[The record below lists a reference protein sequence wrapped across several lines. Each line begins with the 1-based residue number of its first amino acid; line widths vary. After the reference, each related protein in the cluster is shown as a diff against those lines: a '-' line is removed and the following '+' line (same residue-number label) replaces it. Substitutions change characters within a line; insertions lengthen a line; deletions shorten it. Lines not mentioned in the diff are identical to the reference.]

1 MPRQRGFTILE
12 LMIAIAI
19 IAILATVV
27 LPQWMRDSRKAKA
40 RSEVSA
46 MFSELATKEE
56 QYSLDNASYLATAA
70 CPGAPAQS
78 GQDAT
83 ACTTLSGVWVPLRV
97 QLPETRLY
105 CSYEIMS
112 GDSTMT
118 PSPPAP
124 FVMNASVPQSWFYIV
139 ATCDMDGDATTNS
152 RYFRSS
158 YDATIYNDLE
168 GS

>member
-1 MPRQRGFTILE
+1 
-12 LMIAIAI
+12 MIAVAI

-27 LPQWMRDSRKAKA
+27 LPHWLRDSRKAKA

-56 QYSLDNASYLATAA
+56 QYLLDNPGYLPTAA
-70 CPGAPAQS
+70 CPSAPASQ

-83 ACTTLSGVWVPLRV
+83 GCATSSGPWVPLRV
-97 QLPETRLY
+97 MLPETNLY
-105 CSYEIMS
+105 CSYEITT
-112 GDSTMT
+112 GDSTAT
-118 PSPPAP
+118 PAPPSP
-124 FVMNASVPQSWFYIV
+124 FTMTSNVPQSWFYIV
-139 ATCDMDGDATTNS
+139 ATCDMDGDSTTNS

-158 YDATIYNDLE
+158 YDATIYPDLE